1 MKRNKNKI
9 TNSDELLNQL
19 EVLGIS
25 TEKCK
30 KHDILQLSDNC
41 KKKIFSQTVL
51 IDGENFCGF
60 CRDKISNDYIPIGCP
75 IKYHHK
81 KIILEGS
88 YCSLNCMIAYVR
100 NQYSIRYREVGILLY
115 QFLKLFFEITVK
127 DIEIPLNDKTKASN
141 IIKLPNIHKDKF
153 IKYCEYS
160 MQIFISD

>member
-1 MKRNKNKI
+1 
-9 TNSDELLNQL
+9 
-19 EVLGIS
+19 
-25 TEKCK
+25 
-30 KHDILQLSDNC
+30 
-41 KKKIFSQTVL
+41 
-51 IDGENFCGF
+51 
-60 CRDKISNDYIPIGCP
+60 
-75 IKYHHK
+75 
-81 KIILEGS
+81 
-88 YCSLNCMIAYVR
+88 MIAYVR